1 MSLSEGILLEVGGFF
16 GGCSIFWDWATTA
29 LSWKKWCT
37 TTDILIIYYIIY
49 IYDPALLFYIGIG
62 NGTKIHVNSESMHL
76 PVKL

>member
-37 TTDILIIYYIIY
+37 TTDILIIYIY
-49 IYDPALLFYIGIG
+49 IYDPALSFYIGIG